1 RTTGRAIMANRAVV
15 RTRSVSVVIAG
26 FLSKCFVHNKRYLNL
41 GLELSFC
48 QEYSAI
54 SGLVLEELWQRATT
68 VQPPLPQSW
77 VLAVGIAA
85 LLVTW
90 MPFGYR
96 IVRHLATVLHEA
108 GQVLVADLVG
118 RKLRGI
124 VSHATIAGWTV
135 S

>member
-1 RTTGRAIMANRAVV
+1 MGV
-15 RTRSVSVVIAG
+15 
-26 FLSKCFVHNKRYLNL
+26 
-41 GLELSFC
+41 ELSGWP
-48 QEYSAI
+48 EYSAI

-96 IVRHLATVLHEA
+96 IVRHLATVLHDA
-108 GQVLVADLVG
+108 VHALVAALVV
-118 RKLRGI
+118 RKLRGSRVHADI
-124 VSHATIAGWTV
+124 SGLNVSKGRTDGPGRG
-135 S
+135 